1 MPKQF
6 TFGSLFAGIGGF
18 DLGFERAGM
27 TCKWQVEIDDH
38 ANRVLEKH
46 WPDVRRHG
54 DIKTFPPGDPD
65 DWRVD
70 CICGGFPC
78 QDISYA
84 GAGAGL
90 AGERSGLFFDAMR
103 VVRELEPRVVV
114 LENVA
119 ALLTRGLDDVLGS
132 LASLGFDAEWHC
144 VPAAA
149 FGAPHIRDRVFIIG
163 HRTGMV
169 GNTQRASE
177 NAHASQCG
185 SRDTTGE
192 SSGEIPDTQG
202 NGRRSRRPGGAPS
215 VSAGKEDAAEV
226 ADSDKS
232 KREAL
237 RRDGLG
243 KGKPTQ
249 PPSRIGRGRNQWA
262 IEPDVGGSVDGF
274 PNFLDRHIGRGL
286 SHGESQRAVEG
297 LRNVWN
303 EHISKAVQRSLGGL
317 GRIQAAEV
325 LFALMREYARGGGI
339 PREFVAGTE
348 ALAETLRDLRGLEI
362 ARGTPRGREQEQQ
375 HAGEYPDSMR
385 DMSQQIASWN
395 AFESGIDRTA
405 TSIPARVDRLRG
417 LGNAVVPQVAEWI
430 GRRVMELLA

>member
-1 MPKQF
+1 LLGNEVGYSSTPCE
-6 TFGSLFAGIGGF
+6 LFANWNQES
-18 DLGFERAGM
+18 LSWKTSQR
-27 TCKWQVEIDDH
+27 CL
-38 ANRVLEKH
+38 LEGWTTFSGR
-46 WPDVRRHG
+46 WP
-54 DIKTFPPGDPD
+54 
-65 DWRVD
+65 
-70 CICGGFPC
+70 
-78 QDISYA
+78 
-84 GAGAGL
+84 
-90 AGERSGLFFDAMR
+90 RSGLMR
-103 VVRELEPRVVV
+103 SGTVYRLRPLVPRISGTGFSSSDTEP
-114 LENVA
+114 
-119 ALLTRGLDDVLGS
+119 
-132 LASLGFDAEWHC
+132 EWWGT
-144 VPAAA
+144 P
-149 FGAPHIRDRVFIIG
+149 
-163 HRTGMV
+163 
-169 GNTQRASE
+169 
-177 NAHASQCG
+177 NAHP
-185 SRDTTGE
+185 RTHTPRNE
-192 SSGEIPDTQG
+192 
-202 NGRRSRRPGGAPS
+202 
-215 VSAGKEDAAEV
+215 EDAAEV